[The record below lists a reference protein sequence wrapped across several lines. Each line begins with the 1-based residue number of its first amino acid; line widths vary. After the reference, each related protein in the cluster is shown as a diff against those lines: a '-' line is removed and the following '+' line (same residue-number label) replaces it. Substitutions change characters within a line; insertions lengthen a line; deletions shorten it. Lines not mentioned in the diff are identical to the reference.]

1 MRNQLLALMIAIAPL
16 AAAAEH
22 TAYKLYADTYET
34 EAQVREVLKA
44 PELAIVQQDQ
54 SGVTC
59 KENALFGVLYILQK
73 ADARRASLTERWH
86 HPHIRIL
93 DKTYTDRSVDLR
105 FGQAFSEPM
114 FSGYELLP
122 SIQIDGEFRL
132 EVLED
137 GKPILEHT
145 FTVDCPN
152 SEPGDAL
159 VCEEEVNVGT
169 RIKKLACLT
178 RDQYRQRQEDAG
190 RNIRRSDGD

>member
-1 MRNQLLALMIAIAPL
+1 MRKQLLALMFVVVPL
-16 AAAAEH
+16 SAAAEH
-22 TAYKLYADTYET
+22 TAYKLYADTYGT
-34 EAQVREVLKA
+34 EEQVREVLKA

-54 SGVTC
+54 SAVAC
-59 KENALFGVLYILQK
+59 KKNALFGVLYILQK
-73 ADARRASLTERWH
+73 ADARRAKLTERWH

-93 DKTYTDRSVDLR
+93 DETHTDRNVDLR

-122 SIQIDGEFRL
+122 AIQIDGEFRL

-178 RDQYRQRQEDAG
+178 REQYRQRQEEAG